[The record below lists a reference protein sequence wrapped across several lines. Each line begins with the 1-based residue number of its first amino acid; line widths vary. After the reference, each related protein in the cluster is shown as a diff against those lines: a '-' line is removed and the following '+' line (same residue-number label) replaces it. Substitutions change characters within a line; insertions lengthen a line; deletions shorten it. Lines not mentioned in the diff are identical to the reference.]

1 MAIYYHYACT
11 DQPLSSLCRRVRA
24 LKFKLLGLWVIG
36 PLNVKFLLGNLQHY
50 CVLIGPAA
58 ERLDLDVNNLS
69 VLINPS
75 REKITLNRPK
85 DNHFLLELSI
95 IIRC

>member
-1 MAIYYHYACT
+1 M
-11 DQPLSSLCRRVRA
+11 
-24 LKFKLLGLWVIG
+24 G

-58 ERLDLDVNNLS
+58 ERLELDVNNLS

-75 REKITLNRPK
+75 REKINFYRPK
-85 DNHFLLELSI
+85 ELNISIKTKAHLLERYDHQELEKIKVKSS
-95 IIRC
+95 

>member
-1 MAIYYHYACT
+1 M
-11 DQPLSSLCRRVRA
+11 
-24 LKFKLLGLWVIG
+24 G

-58 ERLDLDVNNLS
+58 ERLELDVNNLS

-75 REKITLNRPK
+75 REKVNLNRPK
-85 DNHFLLELSI
+85 DNQFLI
-95 IIRC
+95 

>member
-1 MAIYYHYACT
+1 M
-11 DQPLSSLCRRVRA
+11 
-24 LKFKLLGLWVIG
+24 G

-58 ERLDLDVNNLS
+58 ERLELDVNNLS

-75 REKITLNRPK
+75 REKINRPK
-85 DNHFLLELSI
+85 DNHFLLELAI
-95 IIRC
+95 IIK

>member
-36 PLNVKFLLGNLQHY
+36 PLNVKFLLGNLQHH

-58 ERLDLDVNNLS
+58 ERLELDVNNLS
-69 VLINPS
+69 VLINLS
-75 REKITLNRPK
+75 LEKITLNPNAPK
-85 DNHFLLELSI
+85 VITFY
-95 IIRC
+95 

>member
-1 MAIYYHYACT
+1 M
-11 DQPLSSLCRRVRA
+11 
-24 LKFKLLGLWVIG
+24 G

-58 ERLDLDVNNLS
+58 ERLELDVNNLS

-75 REKITLNRPK
+75 REKIKNRLK
-85 DNHFLLELSI
+85 GNHFLLGGCVHI
-95 IIRC
+95 M